1 MQIMYVF
8 LSCTKSKADHRCKA
22 EEMYS
27 ESVLFRLCLK
37 YAKTL
42 TERKNIF
49 ILSAKH
55 HVLRLSDEIVPY
67 HNTLLDMTN
76 EECEEWAKICKKQM
90 KQKGIDFNKKAIFL
104 TGEKYY
110 KYLKGTFRQEELPL
124 EGKQIGYSLE
134 WLANKVGSAN
144 ENMLSL
150 TDFLK
155 SALLS

>member
-1 MQIMYVF
+1 MYVF

-27 ESVLFRLCLK
+27 ESALFKLCLK

-42 TERKNIF
+42 TENKNIF

-67 HNTLLDMTN
+67 QRTLLDMSA
-76 EECEEWAKICKKQM
+76 EECEEWGEICKKQM
-90 KQKGIDFNKKAIFL
+90 KQKGISFDQKAVFL

-110 KYLKGTFRQEELPL
+110 KYLEGTFSQEELPL
-124 EGKQIGYSLE
+124 EGKPIGKSLE
-134 WLANKVGSAN
+134 WLTNKVGGVGEGLIPLDEYLDACIWP
-144 ENMLSL
+144 L
-150 TDFLK
+150 
-155 SALLS
+155 